1 MSLKFL
7 FLSLQFVVS
16 FLLVSPLQGEEINIY
31 FKTTPKVEF
40 LRPFADPTDL
50 SLLVTAA
57 DGRPLER
64 GSVEIRLDA
73 PKSGRF
79 FSTDF
84 PIVEGTRL
92 TELRLPLRQGR
103 ANWKYL
109 FPIRGEYILAVEVEN
124 GDGKKAR
131 KEFEIKINEN
141 SYKWYLLGGFCL
153 GLFLFGFAAGRVFTA
168 GSRKASLL
176 VFVSLLALVRN
187 EVSVLEAQ
195 EPAREVSTARLEI
208 EPGTVGNPTR
218 VRWSM
223 DDGGV
228 GAKSMVALTLT
239 ITQLEEN
246 KIIFAVERVPV
257 AGEFALNFQFVDGSE
272 HRVAAIAELPGRAP
286 VRTEQRVAV
295 TAVEPPATAALPA
308 MAFFLFV
315 IALGLGVGR
324 WSKLRARTR

>member
-1 MSLKFL
+1 
-7 FLSLQFVVS
+7 
-16 FLLVSPLQGEEINIY
+16 
-31 FKTTPKVEF
+31 
-40 LRPFADPTDL
+40 
-50 SLLVTAA
+50 
-57 DGRPLER
+57 
-64 GSVEIRLDA
+64 
-73 PKSGRF
+73 
-79 FSTDF
+79 
-84 PIVEGTRL
+84 
-92 TELRLPLRQGR
+92 
-103 ANWKYL
+103 
-109 FPIRGEYILAVEVEN
+109 
-124 GDGKKAR
+124 
-131 KEFEIKINEN
+131 
-141 SYKWYLLGGFCL
+141 
-153 GLFLFGFAAGRVFTA
+153 
-168 GSRKASLL
+168 
-176 VFVSLLALVRN
+176 
-187 EVSVLEAQ
+187 
-195 EPAREVSTARLEI
+195 
-208 EPGTVGNPTR
+208 
-218 VRWSM
+218 M